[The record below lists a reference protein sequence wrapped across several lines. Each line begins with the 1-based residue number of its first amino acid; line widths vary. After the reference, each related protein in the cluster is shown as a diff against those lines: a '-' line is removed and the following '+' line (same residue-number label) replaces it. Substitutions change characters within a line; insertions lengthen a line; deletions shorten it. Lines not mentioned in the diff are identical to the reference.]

1 MRDDGR
7 AILRVRV
14 KAVADRGK
22 ANEAVIALLA
32 KALDVPKNAIRLVSG
47 DTARLKT
54 VAVTGDVAT
63 LVRALEGLVAGST

>member
-63 LVRALEGLVAGST
+63 LVRALEGLGAGST